1 MTTKQPTNI
10 DQELSMQGAFSEL
23 EEIVAEFE
31 TGNVDLEKSLP
42 KFKKG
47 LELAKF
53 LKKRLKTLENEIEE
67 IKEQYQEVEAVDASS
82 EMSDQEDE
90 LPF

>member
-1 MTTKQPTNI
+1 MIKQPPQHTK
-10 DQELSMQGAFSEL
+10 ELSMQGAFSEL

-53 LKKRLKTLENEIEE
+53 LKNRLKTLENEIEE
-67 IKEQYQEVEAVDASS
+67 IKEQYQDVETVDSSS
-82 EMSDQEDE
+82 EASGQEDE